1 MSEPFDWALDQLR
14 SRFPTAQTLLVLIG
28 QEKLEVQAAHG
39 VDPRQVFTT
48 APLSLS
54 LLEKVRTTGEP
65 LLTSDVRREKELQDT
80 SSLALSGI
88 RAVCCVPLRDSER
101 KVQGLLYADQRMAPR
116 TFDRTDLFKMVQLAR
131 ELERRLG
138 WSAPTRPAPVAR
150 PLPALVGP
158 PRMLAGRGRVIFLRS
173 LATMLGVGIPLARAL
188 AMLAEQREGNQLS
201 QASLTVLRE
210 VEQGRPLSEGMKAC
224 GTGCFTPFQLQLV
237 RVGEKSGS
245 LLAVLDELAK
255 HEEQSRALTLKVRS
269 ALTYPL
275 VMFVVCTLLLLI
287 VPPLMVQGPLRAL
300 TEMGGDTPLLTRV
313 VMGVTGFMVTPLGML
328 LLLLGLGASL
338 FSLWQALRRPESRLW
353 LHRRL
358 LGLGPVG
365 HGLRM
370 LALARFSRSLAV
382 MVRTGVQLLHALPLA
397 LATTADPV
405 LLEQTSQTMRAMQD
419 GADLSEALAL
429 GGYFPRGFVSVLR
442 SAEETGRL
450 ERTLHW
456 VAGIYELELESS
468 LEMACAMIEPILMLG
483 MGITAGVI
491 ALAVMLPLVKLVQ
504 AL

>member
-1 MSEPFDWALDQLR
+1 
-14 SRFPTAQTLLVLIG
+14 
-28 QEKLEVQAAHG
+28 
-39 VDPRQVFTT
+39 
-48 APLSLS
+48 
-54 LLEKVRTTGEP
+54 
-65 LLTSDVRREKELQDT
+65 
-80 SSLALSGI
+80 
-88 RAVCCVPLRDSER
+88 
-101 KVQGLLYADQRMAPR
+101 
-116 TFDRTDLFKMVQLAR
+116 
-131 ELERRLG
+131 
-138 WSAPTRPAPVAR
+138 
-150 PLPALVGP
+150 
-158 PRMLAGRGRVIFLRS
+158 MLAGRGRVIFLRS

-338 FSLWQALRRPESRLW
+338 VSLWQALRRPESRLW

>member
-1 MSEPFDWALDQLR
+1 M
-14 SRFPTAQTLLVLIG
+14 G
-28 QEKLEVQAAHG
+28 QEELEVQAAHG
-39 VDPRQVFTT
+39 VDPHQVFTT

-54 LLEKVRTTGEP
+54 LLEKVRASGEP
-65 LLTSDVRREKELQDT
+65 LLTSDVRREKELEDI

-88 RAVCCVPLRDSER
+88 RAVCCVPLRDSQR
-101 KVQGLLYADQRMAPR
+101 KVQGLLYADQRLAPR

-138 WSAPTRPAPVAR
+138 WNVPQRPAPVAPR
-150 PLPALVGP
+150 RPALVGP

-188 AMLAEQREGNQLS
+188 SMLAEQREGNQLS

-210 VEQGRPLSEGMKAC
+210 VEQGRPLSDGMKAC
-224 GTGCFTPFQLQLV
+224 GAGCFTPFQLQLV

-245 LLAVLDELAK
+245 LLAVLDELAR
-255 HEEQSRALTLKVRS
+255 HEEQSRALTLKVRA

-275 VMFVVCTLLLLI
+275 VMFVVCTLLLII

-300 TEMGGDTPLLTRV
+300 TEMGSDTPLLTRL

-328 LLLLGLGASL
+328 CLLLGLTSL
-338 FSLWQALRRPESRLW
+338 LISLWQALRRPESRLW

-358 LGLGPVG
+358 LRLGPLG

-370 LALARFSRSLAV
+370 LALARFSRSLSV

-405 LLEQTSQTMRAMQD
+405 LLEQTKQTLRAMQD
-419 GADLSEALAL
+419 GADLSQALAL
-429 GGYFPRGFVSVLR
+429 GGYFPPGFVSVLR

-468 LEMACAMIEPILMLG
+468 LEMAVATIEPLLMLG

-491 ALAVMLPLVKLVQ
+491 ALAVMLPLVKLVE